1 MFILDNLFIK
11 QPIKGVIRLSR
22 FLEDQAQQ
30 QYYDT
35 NLIRQELMRLQ
46 TQFEMDEI
54 SEEEYDQKEEAL
66 LERLEEAQQ
75 KPSSPG

>member
-11 QPIKGVIRLSR
+11 QPIKGVVKLAR
-22 FLEDQAQQ
+22 FLEDQAEQ

-46 TQFEMDEI
+46 TRFEMDEI
-54 SEEEYDQKEEAL
+54 SEEEYDQQEEAL

-75 KPSSPG
+75 KQTGT